1 VLVTPLP
8 GVDRRG
14 LRAAL
19 RDLQTSVGN
28 LRSSGLST
36 AYERLRAYLD
46 WANDAIQTLS
56 YQISAADVDRLIRT
70 KGYET
75 LLLGLGRFAATD
87 DQRVVNGLLQVEL
100 EARVSAFEAARDA
113 LDRQIERWS
122 TLGRFVVLDTS
133 VYINHPEKFEEMDFA
148 RMIGVCEEP
157 IHILVPIVIVDEL
170 DGLKQN
176 GRDKVRWR
184 AGYTLAILDRVLQ
197 NPTAQARL
205 REQDFSTPRSGGI
218 PRGEITIEL
227 VFDQP
232 GHVRLP
238 INDDEIIDRVAAIQP
253 LAGRD
258 ITVVTFDTGFSMR
271 ARQAGLVAIK
281 LAQSDG

>member
-56 YQISAADVDRLIRT
+56 YQISAADVDRLVRT

-100 EARVSAFEAARDA
+100 EARVS
-113 LDRQIERWS
+113 
-122 TLGRFVVLDTS
+122 GRVS
-133 VYINHPEKFEEMDFA
+133 GFA
-148 RMIGVCEEP
+148 M
-157 IHILVPIVIVDEL
+157 
-170 DGLKQN
+170 
-176 GRDKVRWR
+176 
-184 AGYTLAILDRVLQ
+184 
-197 NPTAQARL
+197 L
-205 REQDFSTPRSGGI
+205 RP
-218 PRGEITIEL
+218 
-227 VFDQP
+227 
-232 GHVRLP
+232 
-238 INDDEIIDRVAAIQP
+238 
-253 LAGRD
+253 
-258 ITVVTFDTGFSMR
+258 SMR
-271 ARQAGLVAIK
+271 CGGPVRPSRPPRPSDPLVC
-281 LAQSDG
+281 S

>member
-1 VLVTPLP
+1 M
-8 GVDRRG
+8 VD
-14 LRAAL
+14 
-19 RDLQTSVGN
+19 
-28 LRSSGLST
+28 
-36 AYERLRAYLD
+36 
-46 WANDAIQTLS
+46 
-56 YQISAADVDRLIRT
+56 IR
-70 KGYET
+70 
-75 LLLGLGRFAATD
+75 
-87 DQRVVNGLLQVEL
+87 
-100 EARVSAFEAARDA
+100 
-113 LDRQIERWS
+113 
-122 TLGRFVVLDTS
+122 RFVVLDTS

-170 DGLKQN
+170 DGLKHN
-176 GRDKVRWR
+176 GRDKARWR

-205 REQDFSTPRSGGI
+205 RDQDFSTPRSGGI

-238 INDDEIIDRVAAIQP
+238 INDDEIIDRVVAIQP

-271 ARQAGLVAIK
+271 ARQAGLVAIN